1 MIIAESENFLC
12 THCLF
17 ILTGSRLYV
26 YTSHSINKYGE
37 LMGWEDRPRRPGGG
51 GSGGFDKMPEF
62 DLSKLKPPK
71 IKLAHLTYII
81 PAIIV
86 LWLLTGLYKVE
97 LQESAVVLVF
107 GVHTDT
113 TVPGL
118 HWNVP
123 SPFGK
128 VIKVRTE
135 EIKRVE
141 IGFRTDSSRMS
152 RQSLMKESLMLT
164 EGANMIDIHM
174 SVQYQVNDPAQFL
187 FGVAD
192 QFRGLRDRGLY
203 ETVKNVAEASLR
215 EVVGKNNIDDILTTG
230 KSQVQQEIHDQMQK
244 IFDLYGTGLTVNLVQ
259 LQDVNPPQEVKD
271 SFRDVNN
278 SEEDKSRLI
287 REAEGYRNSVI
298 PETRGKAAQ
307 VIAEAEGYREQRIN
321 ISTGDADRFL
331 AQLKEY
337 RKAPGITKT
346 RLYIETMEEVFS
358 KMDKIIIDSKA
369 MKSVIP
375 LLPLGNLG
383 LPAARGEK

>member
-1 MIIAESENFLC
+1 
-12 THCLF
+12 
-17 ILTGSRLYV
+17 
-26 YTSHSINKYGE
+26 
-37 LMGWEDRPRRPGGG
+37 
-51 GSGGFDKMPEF
+51 MPEF
-62 DLSKLKPPK
+62 DLSKLKPPT
-71 IKLAHLTYII
+71 IKPAHLTIII
-81 PAIIV
+81 PALIV

-97 LQESAVVLVF
+97 LQEQAVVLLF
-107 GVHTDT
+107 GKHADT

-128 VIKVRTE
+128 VIKVKTE
-135 EIKRVE
+135 EIKRIE
-141 IGFRTDSSRMS
+141 IGFRTDASRMS

-174 SVQYQVNDPAQFL
+174 SVQYRVNDPAQFL

-192 QFRGLRDRGLY
+192 PFRGLRDRGLY

-215 EVVGKNNIDDILTTG
+215 EVVGKNNIDDILTVG
-230 KSQVQQEIHDQMQK
+230 KAQIQQDIHEQMQK
-244 IFDLYGTGLTVNLVQ
+244 VLDIYGAGLTINLVQ
-259 LQDVNPPQEVKD
+259 LQDVHPPQEVKA

-307 VIAEAEGYREQRIN
+307 VIAEAEAYREQRIN

-337 RKAPGITKT
+337 RKASSITKK

-358 KMDKIIIDSKA
+358 KVDKIIIDSKA
-369 MKSVIP
+369 MKSVLP
-375 LLPLGNLG
+375 LLPLGSLG
-383 LPAARGEK
+383 SSALRGEK